1 MDEKLKITLR
11 NDYAFKR
18 CFTDEKNKMAM
29 IDFLSC
35 VLDIPIN
42 EIEDIQFLD
51 KELTRDNPLN
61 KTGILDLKVLLNL
74 KLKSKKE
81 IGIEIQNVWLDG
93 FDRRLLFYWGK
104 MYTSN
109 LQKNKSYTN
118 LTDCVIISLVGSAF
132 KLNSQLHSTYQLL
145 EKSTHQKL
153 NTAIEI
159 HFLNLAKA
167 KKMEV
172 AENKKDKKILSW
184 LKFIETDDES
194 ARRLLSGES
203 QVLKILNET
212 VEYIGQDP
220 VERALYESRMMLKH
234 DIISSNESY
243 YKKGI
248 ASAQK
253 EIDEAKAETQEARAE
268 TEKVKEENARLKAEL
283 EKLKKQGR

>member
-1 MDEKLKITLR
+1 MEEKIKITLR

-42 EIEDIQFLD
+42 DIEDIQFLD
-51 KELTRDNPLN
+51 KELTRDKPLN
-61 KTGILDLKVLLNL
+61 KSGILDLKILLNL
-74 KLKSKKE
+74 KLKNKKD

-109 LQKNKSYTN
+109 LQKNKDYTS

-132 KLNSQLHSTYQLL
+132 KLNDKLHSTYQLL

-167 KKMEV
+167 KKMKV
-172 AENKKDKKILSW
+172 AENKNDKKILSW

-194 ARRLLSGES
+194 ARRLLSEDS

-220 VERALYESRMMLKH
+220 VERALYESRMMLRH
-234 DIISSNESY
+234 DIISSINTG
-243 YKKGI
+243 YKKGVKHERELANKKI
-248 ASAQK
+248 
-253 EIDEAKAETQEARAE
+253 AKAKAE
-268 TEKVKEENARLKAEL
+268 TEKVKEENARLRAEL
-283 EKLKKQGR
+283 ESLKNNI